1 MSKTNLNAE
10 EFRVVS
16 YKKSKIKRTVVVDT
30 LIATINE
37 PLSSVTFNLE
47 NYLRRIEAA
56 KQELIP
62 SDLYSSVLASLRES
76 FQIINIIK
84 IKEIVCFGLGRIGEC
99 MIARY
104 QLALLLLIKDLYN
117 AKVVA
122 YDPIFTDND
131 SEILKSLGIS
141 VLHGNIEGKYKL
153 SEKSATLF
161 YLPHCPKQLTNNLL
175 WANWGMVLNYCVIIS
190 NSFTNVIESN
200 SKRHIEKNADYILNI
215 SPFVTELPIINS
227 FKYYDIFN
235 DLAIHIFA
243 LENLS
248 LISQDLWQYHIEPV
262 YTDEDLEFVK
272 NKVHSACIISNSNE

>member
-84 IKEIVCFGLGRIGEC
+84 IKEIVCFGLGRI
-99 MIARY
+99 
-104 QLALLLLIKDLYN
+104 
-117 AKVVA
+117 
-122 YDPIFTDND
+122 
-131 SEILKSLGIS
+131 
-141 VLHGNIEGKYKL
+141 
-153 SEKSATLF
+153 
-161 YLPHCPKQLTNNLL
+161 
-175 WANWGMVLNYCVIIS
+175 
-190 NSFTNVIESN
+190 
-200 SKRHIEKNADYILNI
+200 
-215 SPFVTELPIINS
+215 
-227 FKYYDIFN
+227 
-235 DLAIHIFA
+235 
-243 LENLS
+243 ENLS

-272 NKVHSACIISNSNE
+272 NKIYEDYLIDIFERCMLIALKPSDKSFTNYGALFRKET